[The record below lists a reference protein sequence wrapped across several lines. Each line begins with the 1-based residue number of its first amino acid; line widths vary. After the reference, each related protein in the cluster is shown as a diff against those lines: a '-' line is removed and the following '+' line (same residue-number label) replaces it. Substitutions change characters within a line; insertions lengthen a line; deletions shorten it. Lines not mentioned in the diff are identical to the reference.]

1 MSHTNKTPNYDLPQF
16 IGTDKASWLGDLN
29 PAFLAID
36 AGMQANKVAAQA
48 AEVSAGEASA
58 LAQSANS
65 VANSANSSA
74 TNALSKID
82 NWIEMYI
89 DNPDPTNFIQ
99 YNCFLQFNPDLGIAS
114 LYNFI
119 EFKNGF
125 KPVLGK
131 SGTPFII
138 LPNQYFNNTYEST
151 LYFSGNVSVSDSEG
165 NTIYYTHPQY
175 IISGGKIYLK
185 TLGGPVPSGGKY
197 RFSTLSRMYYIK
209 KWLK

>member
-36 AGMQANKVAAQA
+36 AGMQANKVSAQA

-58 LAQSANS
+58 MAQSANS

-74 TNALSKID
+74 TSALTKID
-82 NWIEMYI
+82 NWIELNLN
-89 DNPDPTNFIQ
+89 NPDTTNFVQ
-99 YNCFLQFNPDLGIAS
+99 YNCLLQFNPDLGIAS
-114 LYNFI
+114 LYNLI
-119 EFKNGF
+119 EFKDGF
-125 KPVLGK
+125 TPVLGT

-138 LPNQYFNNTYEST
+138 LPNQYFNNTYVST
-151 LYFSGNVSVSDSEG
+151 LYFSGNVSVSDSQG
-165 NTIYYTHPQY
+165 NIIYTNPQY
-175 IISGGKIYLK
+175 IISDGKIYLK
-185 TLGGPVPSGGKY
+185 TLGGLVPPGGRY
-197 RFSTLSRMYYIK
+197 RFSILSRMYYIG

>member
-1 MSHTNKTPNYDLPQF
+1 MSHTNKTPNYELPQF

-36 AGMQANKVAAQA
+36 TGMQANKVSAQA

-74 TNALSKID
+74 TNALSEID
-82 NWIEMYI
+82 NWIEINI

-114 LYNFI
+114 LYNLI
-119 EFKNGF
+119 EFKEGF
-125 KPVLGK
+125 TPVLGL

-138 LPNQYFNNTYEST
+138 LPNRYFNNTFQST
-151 LYFSGNVSVSDSEG
+151 LYFSGNVSVSDSKG
-165 NTIYYTHPQY
+165 NISYTNPQY
-175 IISGGKIYLK
+175 IIGNGKIYLK
-185 TLGGPVPSGGKY
+185 TLGGSVPSGGRY
-197 RFSTLSRMYYIK
+197 RFSILSRMYYIK

>member
-36 AGMQANKVAAQA
+36 AGMHANKVAAQA

-74 TNALSKID
+74 TNALSEID
-82 NWIEMYI
+82 NWIEMNI

-99 YNCFLQFNPDLGIAS
+99 YNCILQFNPDLRIAS
-114 LYNFI
+114 LYNLI
-119 EFKNGF
+119 EFKEGF
-125 KPVLGK
+125 TPVLGL

-138 LPNQYFNNTYEST
+138 LPNQYFNNTYQST
-151 LYFSGNVSVSDSEG
+151 LYFSGNVSVSDSRG
-165 NTIYYTHPQY
+165 NISYTNPQY
-175 IISGGKIYLK
+175 IIGNGKIYLK
-185 TLGGPVPSGGKY
+185 TLGGSVPSGGRY
-197 RFSTLSRMYYIK
+197 RFSILSRMYYIK

>member
-74 TNALSKID
+74 TNALSEID
-82 NWIEMYI
+82 NWIEMNI

-99 YNCFLQFNPDLGIAS
+99 YNCILQFNPDLGIAS
-114 LYNFI
+114 LYNLI
-119 EFKNGF
+119 EFKEGF
-125 KPVLGK
+125 TPVLGL

-138 LPNQYFNNTYEST
+138 LPNQYFNNTFQST
-151 LYFSGNVSVSDSEG
+151 LYFSGNVSVSDSKG
-165 NTIYYTHPQY
+165 NISYTNPQY
-175 IISGGKIYLK
+175 IIGNGKIYLK
-185 TLGGPVPSGGKY
+185 TLGGSVPSGGRY
-197 RFSTLSRMYYIK
+197 RFSILSRMYYIK

>member
-36 AGMQANKVAAQA
+36 AGMQANKVAAQS

-82 NWIEMYI
+82 NWIEI
-89 DNPDPTNFIQ
+89 NINNPDTTNFVQ
-99 YNCFLQFNPDLGIAS
+99 YNCLLQFNPDLGIAS
-114 LYNFI
+114 LYNLI
-119 EFKNGF
+119 EFKDGF
-125 KPVLGK
+125 TPVLGK

-151 LYFSGNVSVSDSEG
+151 LYFSGNVSVSDSKG
-165 NTIYYTHPQY
+165 NIIYTNPQY

-185 TLGGPVPSGGKY
+185 TLGGSVPSGGRY
-197 RFSTLSRMYYIK
+197 SFSILSRMYYIK

>member
-74 TNALSKID
+74 TKALSEID
-82 NWIEMYI
+82 NWIEINI

-99 YNCFLQFNPDLGIAS
+99 YNCLLQFNPDLGIAS
-114 LYNFI
+114 LYNLI
-119 EFKNGF
+119 EFKEGF
-125 KPVLGK
+125 TPVLGL

-138 LPNQYFNNTYEST
+138 LPNQYFNNTFQST
-151 LYFSGNVSVSDSEG
+151 LYFSGNVSVSDKQG
-165 NTIYYTHPQY
+165 NISYTNPQY
-175 IISGGKIYLK
+175 IIGNGKIYLK
-185 TLGGPVPSGGKY
+185 TLGGSVPSDGRY
-197 RFSTLSRMYYIK
+197 RFSILSRMYYIK

>member
-36 AGMQANKVAAQA
+36 TGMQANKVAAQA

-65 VANSANSSA
+65 VANSANNSA
-74 TNALSKID
+74 TKALSEID
-82 NWIEMYI
+82 NWIEI
-89 DNPDPTNFIQ
+89 NINNPDTTNFVQ
-99 YNCFLQFNPDLGIAS
+99 YNCLLHFNPDLGIAS
-114 LYNFI
+114 LYNLI
-119 EFKNGF
+119 EFKDGF
-125 KPVLGK
+125 TPVLGT

-138 LPNQYFNNTYEST
+138 LPNQYFNNTFEST
-151 LYFSGNVSVSDSEG
+151 LYFSGNVSVSDSQG
-165 NTIYYTHPQY
+165 NITYTNPQY

-185 TLGGPVPSGGKY
+185 TLGGSVPSGGRY
-197 RFSTLSRMYYIK
+197 RFSILSRMYYIG

>member
-36 AGMQANKVAAQA
+36 AGMEANKVSAQS
-48 AEVSAGEASA
+48 AEVSAEQASA

-65 VANSANSSA
+65 VANGANSSA
-74 TNALSKID
+74 TSALTKID
-82 NWIEMYI
+82 NWIELNLN
-89 DNPDPTNFIQ
+89 NPDTTNFVQ
-99 YNCFLQFNPDLGIAS
+99 YNCLLQFNPDLGIAS
-114 LYNFI
+114 IYNLI

-125 KPVLGK
+125 TPVLGT
-131 SGTPFII
+131 SGTPFVI

-151 LYFSGNVSVSDSEG
+151 LYFSGNVSVSDSLG
-165 NTIYYTHPQY
+165 NIIYTNPQY

-185 TLGGPVPSGGKY
+185 TLGGSVPSGGRY
-197 RFSTLSRMYYIK
+197 RFSILSRMYYIG

>member
-16 IGTDKASWLGDLN
+16 IGADKASWLGDLN

-36 AGMQANKVAAQA
+36 TGMEANKVSAQS
-48 AEVSAGEASA
+48 AEASAEQASA

-74 TNALSKID
+74 TSALTKID
-82 NWIEMYI
+82 NWIELNLN
-89 DNPDPTNFIQ
+89 NPDTTNFVQ
-99 YNCFLQFNPDLGIAS
+99 YNCLLQFNPDLGIAS
-114 LYNFI
+114 LYNLI
-119 EFKNGF
+119 EFKDGF
-125 KPVLGK
+125 TPVLGK

-151 LYFSGNVSVSDSEG
+151 LYFSGNVSVSDSKG
-165 NTIYYTHPQY
+165 NIIYTNPQY

-185 TLGGPVPSGGKY
+185 TLGGSVPSGGKY
-197 RFSTLSRMYYIK
+197 KFSILSRMYYIS

>member
-74 TNALSKID
+74 TNALSEID
-82 NWIEMYI
+82 NWIEINI
-89 DNPDPTNFIQ
+89 DNPDPTNFVQ
-99 YNCFLQFNPDLGIAS
+99 YNCILQFNPDLGIAS
-114 LYNFI
+114 LYNLI
-119 EFKNGF
+119 EFKDGF
-125 KPVLGK
+125 TPVLGS

-138 LPNQYFNNTYEST
+138 LPNQYFNNTYQST
-151 LYFSGNVSVSDSEG
+151 LYFSGNVSVSASQGDIS
-165 NTIYYTHPQY
+165 YTNPQY
-175 IISGGKIYLK
+175 IIANGKIYLK
-185 TLGGPVPSGGKY
+185 TLGGSVPSGGRY
-197 RFSTLSRMYYIK
+197 RFSILSRMYYIK

>member
-36 AGMQANKVAAQA
+36 TGMEANKVSAQS
-48 AEVSAGEASA
+48 AEASAEQASA

-65 VANSANSSA
+65 VANGANSSA
-74 TNALSKID
+74 TSALTKID
-82 NWIEMYI
+82 NWIEI
-89 DNPDPTNFIQ
+89 NINNPDTTNFVQ
-99 YNCFLQFNPDLGIAS
+99 YNCILQFNPDLGIAS
-114 LYNFI
+114 LYNLI
-119 EFKNGF
+119 EFKDGF
-125 KPVLGK
+125 TPVLGK

-151 LYFSGNVSVSDSEG
+151 LYFSGNVSVSDSQG
-165 NTIYYTHPQY
+165 NIIYTNPQY

-185 TLGGPVPSGGKY
+185 TLGGSVPSGGRY
-197 RFSTLSRMYYIK
+197 RFSILSRMYSIK

>member
-99 YNCFLQFNPDLGIAS
+99 YICFLQFNPDLGIAS
-114 LYNFI
+114 LYNLI

-151 LYFSGNVSVSDSEG
+151 LYFSGNVNASDSEG
-165 NTIYYTHPQY
+165 NTSYYTHPQY

-185 TLGGPVPSGGKY
+185 TLGGPVPSGNY
-197 RFSTLSRMYYIK
+197 RFSTLSRMYCIK

>member
-74 TNALSKID
+74 TNALSEID
-82 NWIEMYI
+82 NWIEI
-89 DNPDPTNFIQ
+89 NINNPDTTNFVQ
-99 YNCFLQFNPDLGIAS
+99 YNCLLQFNPDLGIAS
-114 LYNFI
+114 LYNLI
-119 EFKNGF
+119 EFKDGF
-125 KPVLGK
+125 TPVLGT

-138 LPNQYFNNTYEST
+138 LPNKYFNNTFEST
-151 LYFSGNVSVSDSEG
+151 LYFSGNVSVADSKG
-165 NTIYYTHPQY
+165 NISYTNPQY
-175 IISGGKIYLK
+175 IFSGGKIYLK
-185 TLGGPVPSGGKY
+185 TLGGSVPSGGRY
-197 RFSTLSRMYYIK
+197 RFSILSRMYYIK

>member
-36 AGMQANKVAAQA
+36 TGMQANKVAAQA

-82 NWIEMYI
+82 NWIEI
-89 DNPDPTNFIQ
+89 NINNPDTTNFVQ
-99 YNCFLQFNPDLGIAS
+99 YNCLLQFNPDLGIAS
-114 LYNFI
+114 LYNLI
-119 EFKNGF
+119 EFKDGF
-125 KPVLGK
+125 TPVLGK

-151 LYFSGNVSVSDSEG
+151 LYFSGNVSVSDSKG
-165 NTIYYTHPQY
+165 NIIYTKPQY

-185 TLGGPVPSGGKY
+185 TLGGSVPSGGRY
-197 RFSTLSRMYYIK
+197 RFSILSRMYYIK

>member
-74 TNALSKID
+74 TNALSEID
-82 NWIEMYI
+82 NWIEINI

-99 YNCFLQFNPDLGIAS
+99 YNCILQFNPDLGLAS
-114 LYNFI
+114 LYNLI
-119 EFKNGF
+119 EFKEGF
-125 KPVLGK
+125 TPVLGL

-138 LPNQYFNNTYEST
+138 LPNQYFNNTFKST
-151 LYFSGNVSVSDSEG
+151 LYFSGNVSVSDSLG
-165 NTIYYTHPQY
+165 NISYTNPQY
-175 IISGGKIYLK
+175 IIGNGKIYLK
-185 TLGGPVPSGGKY
+185 TLGGSVPSGGRY
-197 RFSTLSRMYYIK
+197 RFSILSRMYYIK

>member
-36 AGMQANKVAAQA
+36 VGMQANKVAAQS

-74 TNALSKID
+74 TSALTKID
-82 NWIEMYI
+82 NWIELNLN
-89 DNPDPTNFIQ
+89 NPDTTNFVQ
-99 YNCFLQFNPDLGIAS
+99 YNCLLQFNPDLGIAS
-114 LYNFI
+114 LYNLI
-119 EFKNGF
+119 EFKDGF
-125 KPVLGK
+125 TPVLGT
-131 SGTPFII
+131 SGTPFVI

-151 LYFSGNVSVSDSEG
+151 LYFSGNVSVSDSKG
-165 NTIYYTHPQY
+165 NIIYTNPQY

-185 TLGGPVPSGGKY
+185 TLGGSMPSAGRY
-197 RFSTLSRMYYIK
+197 RFSILSRMYYIG

>member
-36 AGMQANKVAAQA
+36 TGMQANKVAAQA

-65 VANSANSSA
+65 VANSANNSA
-74 TNALSKID
+74 TKALSEID
-82 NWIEMYI
+82 NWIEI
-89 DNPDPTNFIQ
+89 NINNPDTTNFVQ
-99 YNCFLQFNPDLGIAS
+99 YNCLLQFNPDLGIAS
-114 LYNFI
+114 LYNLI
-119 EFKNGF
+119 EFKDGF
-125 KPVLGK
+125 TPVLGK

-151 LYFSGNVSVSDSEG
+151 LYFSGNVSVSDSLG
-165 NTIYYTHPQY
+165 NITYTNPQY

-185 TLGGPVPSGGKY
+185 TLGGTMPSGGRY
-197 RFSTLSRMYYIK
+197 RFSILSRMYYIG

>member
-74 TNALSKID
+74 TSALTKID
-82 NWIEMYI
+82 NWIELNLN
-89 DNPDPTNFIQ
+89 NPDTTNFVQ
-99 YNCFLQFNPDLGIAS
+99 YNCLLQFNPDLGIAS
-114 LYNFI
+114 LYNLI
-119 EFKNGF
+119 EFKDGF
-125 KPVLGK
+125 TPVLGT

-138 LPNQYFNNTYEST
+138 LPNQYFNNTFEST
-151 LYFSGNVSVSDSEG
+151 LYFSGNVSVSDSQG
-165 NTIYYTHPQY
+165 NIIYTNPQY

-185 TLGGPVPSGGKY
+185 TLGGSVPSGGKY
-197 RFSTLSRMYYIK
+197 RFSILSRMYYIG

>member
-58 LAQSANS
+58 IAQSANS

-74 TNALSKID
+74 TSALTKID
-82 NWIEMYI
+82 NWIELNLN
-89 DNPDPTNFIQ
+89 NPDTTNFVQ
-99 YNCFLQFNPDLGIAS
+99 YNCLLQFNPDLGIAS

-125 KPVLGK
+125 TPVLGK

-138 LPNQYFNNTYEST
+138 LPNQYFNNTYESI
-151 LYFSGNVSVSDSEG
+151 LYFSGNVSVADSQG
-165 NTIYYTHPQY
+165 NISYTNPQY

-185 TLGGPVPSGGKY
+185 TLGGSVPSGGRY
-197 RFSTLSRMYYIK
+197 RFSILSRMYYIK

>member
-36 AGMQANKVAAQA
+36 AGMEANKVSAQSA
-48 AEVSAGEASA
+48 KTSAEQASA

-65 VANSANSSA
+65 VANGANSSA
-74 TNALSKID
+74 TSALTKID
-82 NWIEMYI
+82 NWIELNLN
-89 DNPDPTNFIQ
+89 NPDTTNFVQ
-99 YNCFLQFNPDLGIAS
+99 YNCLLQFNPDLGIAS
-114 LYNFI
+114 LYNLI
-119 EFKNGF
+119 EFKDGF
-125 KPVLGK
+125 TPVLGK

-151 LYFSGNVSVSDSEG
+151 LYFSGNVSVSDSPG
-165 NTIYYTHPQY
+165 NIIYTNPQY

-185 TLGGPVPSGGKY
+185 ALGGSVPSGGRY
-197 RFSTLSRMYYIK
+197 RFSILSRMYYIK

>member
-74 TNALSKID
+74 TKALSEID
-82 NWIEMYI
+82 NWIEINI

-99 YNCFLQFNPDLGIAS
+99 YNCILQFNPDLGIAS
-114 LYNFI
+114 LYNLI
-119 EFKNGF
+119 EFKEGF
-125 KPVLGK
+125 TPVLGL

-138 LPNQYFNNTYEST
+138 LPNQYFNNTFQST
-151 LYFSGNVSVSDSEG
+151 LYFSGNVSVSDSRG
-165 NTIYYTHPQY
+165 NISYTNPQY
-175 IISGGKIYLK
+175 IIGNGKIYLK
-185 TLGGPVPSGGKY
+185 TLGGSVPSGGRY
-197 RFSTLSRMYYIK
+197 RFSILSRMYYIK

>member
-74 TNALSKID
+74 TKALSEID
-82 NWIEMYI
+82 NWIEINI

-99 YNCFLQFNPDLGIAS
+99 YNCLLQFNPDLGIAS
-114 LYNFI
+114 LYNLI
-119 EFKNGF
+119 EFKQGF
-125 KPVLGK
+125 TPVLGL

-138 LPNQYFNNTYEST
+138 LPNQYFNNTFQST
-151 LYFSGNVSVSDSEG
+151 LYFSGNVSVSDKQG
-165 NTIYYTHPQY
+165 NISYTNPQY
-175 IISGGKIYLK
+175 IIGNGKIYLK
-185 TLGGPVPSGGKY
+185 TLGGSVPSDGRY
-197 RFSTLSRMYYIK
+197 RFSILSRMYYIK

>member
-36 AGMQANKVAAQA
+36 TGMQANKVAAQA

-74 TNALSKID
+74 TSALTKID
-82 NWIEMYI
+82 NWIELNLN
-89 DNPDPTNFIQ
+89 NPDTTNFVQ
-99 YNCFLQFNPDLGIAS
+99 YNCLLQFNPDLGIAS
-114 LYNFI
+114 LYNLI
-119 EFKNGF
+119 EFKEGF
-125 KPVLGK
+125 TPVLGK

-138 LPNQYFNNTYEST
+138 LPNQYFNNTFEST
-151 LYFSGNVSVSDSEG
+151 LYFSGNVSVSDSKG
-165 NTIYYTHPQY
+165 NISYTNPQY

-185 TLGGPVPSGGKY
+185 TLGGSVPSGGRY
-197 RFSTLSRMYYIK
+197 RFSILSRMYYIK

>member
-48 AEVSAGEASA
+48 AEVSTGEASA

-82 NWIEMYI
+82 NWIEI
-89 DNPDPTNFIQ
+89 NINNPDTTNFVQ
-99 YNCFLQFNPDLGIAS
+99 YNCLLQFNPDLGIAS
-114 LYNFI
+114 LYNLI
-119 EFKNGF
+119 EFKDGF
-125 KPVLGK
+125 TPVLGK

-151 LYFSGNVSVSDSEG
+151 LYFSGNVSVDDSQG
-165 NTIYYTHPQY
+165 NIIYTNPQY
-175 IISGGKIYLK
+175 IIYGGKIYLK
-185 TLGGPVPSGGKY
+185 TLGGSVPSGGRY
-197 RFSTLSRMYYIK
+197 RFSILSRMYYIK

>member
-74 TNALSKID
+74 TNALSEID
-82 NWIEMYI
+82 NWIEMNI

-99 YNCFLQFNPDLGIAS
+99 YNCILQFNPDLGIAS
-114 LYNFI
+114 LYNLI
-119 EFKNGF
+119 EFKEGF
-125 KPVLGK
+125 TPVLGL

-138 LPNQYFNNTYEST
+138 LPNQYFNNTFQST
-151 LYFSGNVSVSDSEG
+151 LYVSGNVSVSDSQG
-165 NTIYYTHPQY
+165 NISYTNPQY
-175 IISGGKIYLK
+175 IMGNGKIYLK
-185 TLGGPVPSGGKY
+185 TLGGSVPSGGRY
-197 RFSTLSRMYYIK
+197 RFSILSRMYYIK

>member
-36 AGMQANKVAAQA
+36 TGMQANKVAAQV

-74 TNALSKID
+74 TSALTKID
-82 NWIEMYI
+82 NWIELNLN
-89 DNPDPTNFIQ
+89 NPDTTNFVQ
-99 YNCFLQFNPDLGIAS
+99 YNCILQFNPDFGIAS
-114 LYNFI
+114 LYNLI
-119 EFKNGF
+119 EFKDGF
-125 KPVLGK
+125 TPVLGK

-138 LPNQYFNNTYEST
+138 LPNQYFNNTFEST
-151 LYFSGNVSVSDSEG
+151 LYFSGNVSVSDSKG
-165 NTIYYTHPQY
+165 NIIYTNPQY

-185 TLGGPVPSGGKY
+185 TLGGSMPSDGKY
-197 RFSTLSRMYYIK
+197 RFSILSRMYYIG

>member
-74 TNALSKID
+74 TKALSEID
-82 NWIEMYI
+82 NWIEINI

-99 YNCFLQFNPDLGIAS
+99 YNCLLQFNPDLGIAS
-114 LYNFI
+114 LYNLI
-119 EFKNGF
+119 EFKEGF
-125 KPVLGK
+125 TPVLGL

-138 LPNQYFNNTYEST
+138 LPNQYFNNTFQST
-151 LYFSGNVSVSDSEG
+151 LYFSGNVSVSDKQG
-165 NTIYYTHPQY
+165 NISYTNPQY
-175 IISGGKIYLK
+175 IIGNGKIYLK
-185 TLGGPVPSGGKY
+185 TLGGSVPSDGGY
-197 RFSTLSRMYYIK
+197 RFSILSRMYYIK

>member
-36 AGMQANKVAAQA
+36 AGMQANKVSAQA

-58 LAQSANS
+58 MAQSANS

-74 TNALSKID
+74 TSALTKID
-82 NWIEMYI
+82 NWIELNLN
-89 DNPDPTNFIQ
+89 NPDKTNFVQ
-99 YNCFLQFNPDLGIAS
+99 YNCLLQFNPDLGIAS
-114 LYNFI
+114 LYNLI
-119 EFKNGF
+119 EFKDGF
-125 KPVLGK
+125 TPVLGT

-138 LPNQYFNNTYEST
+138 LPNQYFNNTYVST
-151 LYFSGNVSVSDSEG
+151 LYFSGNVSVSDSLG
-165 NTIYYTHPQY
+165 NIIYTNPQY
-175 IISGGKIYLK
+175 IISDGKIYLK
-185 TLGGPVPSGGKY
+185 TLGGSVPSGGRY
-197 RFSTLSRMYYIK
+197 RFSILSRMFYIG